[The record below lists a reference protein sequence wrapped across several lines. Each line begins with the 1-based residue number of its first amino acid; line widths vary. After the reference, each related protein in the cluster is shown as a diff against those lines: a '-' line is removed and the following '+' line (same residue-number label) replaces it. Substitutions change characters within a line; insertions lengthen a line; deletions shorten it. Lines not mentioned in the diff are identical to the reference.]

1 MLRDEPPSSYGEFR
15 RNPEF
20 EQSLSSESKMVKVPN
35 ENLLAMAA
43 AAAAQE
49 SATKSNRPDIL
60 TETWNEQS
68 AKKNLEREGVISPT
82 RGV

>member
-43 AAAAQE
+43 AAQE
-49 SATKSNRPDIL
+49 SASKGNRPDIL